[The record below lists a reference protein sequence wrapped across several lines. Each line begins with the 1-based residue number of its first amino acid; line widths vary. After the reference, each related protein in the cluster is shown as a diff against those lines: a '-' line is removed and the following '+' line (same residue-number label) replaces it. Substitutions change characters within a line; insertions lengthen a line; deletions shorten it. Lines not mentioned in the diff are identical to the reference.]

1 MSTKQIPEN
10 ETPTNTTS
18 SNGWRTFGIVMIT
31 VILTSL
37 IGYWVVTTYLFPS
50 KFTPVELDQDEQ
62 QQLEHKLQRIGISST
77 SSQQATLEPQPY
89 SEAGASREIHLSE
102 RELNSML
109 ANNTDLASKLVI
121 DLSDNLAS
129 ARLLVHLDEDF
140 PFLGGNT
147 VKLSAGMELSL
158 SDGKP
163 IAILRGVSAWGV
175 PLPNAWMGNMKNINL
190 IEEFGASGGFWQ
202 AINDGVEEID
212 VEDGQLRI
220 KLKE

>member
-1 MSTKQIPEN
+1 MSTEPTQEN
-10 ETPTNTTS
+10 VTPTNNAA

-31 VILTSL
+31 VILTTV

-50 KFTPVELDQDEQ
+50 KFTPVELDQGEQ
-62 QQLEHKLQRIGISST
+62 QQLEQKLKRIGISST

-89 SEAGASREIHLSE
+89 SEAGASREIFLSE

-109 ANNTDLASKLVI
+109 AKNTDLASKLAI

-158 SDGKP
+158 SEGKP

-190 IEEFGASGGFWQ
+190 IEEFGESGGFWQ

-212 VEDGQLRI
+212 VEDGKLRI